1 MEGLEDV
8 GVFGGIGTVLLNRQG
23 IRGFHSKA

>member
-8 GVFGGIGTVLLNRQG
+8 GVFGGIGTVLNRQG
-23 IRGFHSKA
+23 IIGFHSKA